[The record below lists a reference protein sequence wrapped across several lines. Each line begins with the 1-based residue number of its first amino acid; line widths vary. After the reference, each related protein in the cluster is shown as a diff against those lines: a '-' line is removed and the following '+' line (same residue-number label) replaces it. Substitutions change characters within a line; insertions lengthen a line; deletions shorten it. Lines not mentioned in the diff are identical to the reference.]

1 MSLGERHRGAAAAHQ
16 AAAGRAATGGSPAGA
31 VEEAETESA
40 AEGERGPE
48 GTAAQQQGTGGQQGT
63 GPETALPLRAQRAGL
78 LFCRHI
84 VFKFRKSDF
93 FFLTLGLNQEN
104 LDSVFLPFPPGQ

>member
-48 GTAAQQQGTGGQQGT
+48 GTAARQQGT